1 MNFWKTA
8 ALMACLTLL
17 APWMAAAQSPV
28 GTWKTIDDKTGDA
41 KSHLE
46 IYEKGGKLYGKVV
59 KLLKKGPDTRCDKCS
74 GAKKDQLVVGM
85 NVVEGMAAEDGMWK
99 GGKILDPE
107 NGNEYACS
115 MWFEKGQPDELRV
128 RGKHWTGLYRTQTW
142 YRVK

>member
-1 MNFWKTA
+1 
-8 ALMACLTLL
+8 MACLTLL